1 MSMITII
8 KQVKDLGLSEYARL
22 IKHSYPIKFDQ
33 LHFLLKYFDFEKL
46 FITTKAYLNH
56 FTRYQNLS
64 HPLNLN
70 PTREEIKQHCLHLL
84 QISGAKSFRVSITQV
99 NNPFDSIAI

>member
-8 KQVKDLGLSEYARL
+8 KQVKDLGLSEHARL

-46 FITTKAYLNH
+46 F
-56 FTRYQNLS
+56 
-64 HPLNLN
+64 
-70 PTREEIKQHCLHLL
+70 L
-84 QISGAKSFRVSITQV
+84 QQLKLI
-99 NNPFDSIAI
+99 